1 MKHRH
6 PFRDAGLL
14 AVVGAVPLLIVVFVL
29 PGDRSKALDVYLLFL
44 GAVLLLALARMTSP
58 ERGRKTI
65 PPKKEKTDTRLP
77 ELVRIEREVVLA
89 TGSGF
94 DRQMRVGPLM
104 RDIAR
109 YQLWTRRGVDLEEQP
124 ERARELLGDEIWGL
138 LRAGRPEPN
147 SRYASG
153 AEIAELRQMLER
165 IEKV

>member
-1 MKHRH
+1 VRH
-6 PFRDAGLL
+6 PFRAAGLL
-14 AVVGAVPLLIVVFVL
+14 AVLGAVPLVISVIVL
-29 PGDRSKALDVYLLFL
+29 PGDRSRALDVYLLYL
-44 GAVLLLALARMTSP
+44 GAVLLFVLARMTSAGG
-58 ERGRKTI
+58 ERKPI
-65 PPKKEKTDTRLP
+65 PPKVVKADTRLP

-109 YQLWTRRGVDLEEQP
+109 HRLWTRRGVDLDEQP
-124 ERARELLGDEIWGL
+124 EQARALLGEEVWTT

-147 SRYASG
+147 ARYAPG
-153 AEIAELRQMLER
+153 ADVAELRQILER

>member
-1 MKHRH
+1 
-6 PFRDAGLL
+6 
-14 AVVGAVPLLIVVFVL
+14 
-29 PGDRSKALDVYLLFL
+29 
-44 GAVLLLALARMTSP
+44 MTSP

-138 LRAGRPEPN
+138 LRAGRP
-147 SRYASG
+147 R
-153 AEIAELRQMLER
+153 AELSLRVR
-165 IEKV
+165 RGDRRAPADARAD

>member
-1 MKHRH
+1 VRN
-6 PFRDAGLL
+6 PLRNAGLL
-14 AVVGAVPLLIVVFVL
+14 AALGAVPLVICVLVL
-29 PGDRSKALDVYLLFL
+29 PGERSRALDAYLLYL
-44 GAVLLLALARMTSP
+44 GAVLLLVLARMTSGR
-58 ERGRKTI
+58 EGRKPI
-65 PPKKEKTDTRLP
+65 PPKKERPPDGRLP

-109 YQLWTRRGVDLEEQP
+109 HRLWTRRGIDLDEQP
-124 ERARELLGDEIWGL
+124 QQAHQVLGDEVWDL

-147 SRYASG
+147 LRYAPG
-153 AEIAELRQMLER
+153 ADIAELRQILDR

>member
-1 MKHRH
+1 MKR
-6 PFRDAGLL
+6 PYLTAAGL
-14 AVVGAVPLLIVVFVL
+14 AIAGAVPLVIMLLVR
-29 PGDRSKALDVYLLFL
+29 PGDRPHALDIYLLYL
-44 GAVLLLALARMTSP
+44 GGVLLFMLARMTTGAGD
-58 ERGRKTI
+58 RRKPI
-65 PPKKEKTDTRLP
+65 PPKKEQVSTRLQ

-109 YQLWTRRGVDLEEQP
+109 HRLWTRRGIDFDEQP
-124 ERARELLGDEIWGL
+124 ERARELLGSDVWEL

-147 SRYASG
+147 LRYAPG
-153 AEIAELRQMLER
+153 ADVAELRQILER